1 VKFKTLAKPLYNMK
15 KKILILLLGT
25 LTLSFRYA
33 SAQLSVSYYS
43 SSLSKVAIAYN
54 FNPKIWTELR
64 IYSNKII
71 DDFTPE
77 LVFCYNIVNKEKHNI
92 YIGAGLNINYYNGVV
107 TPIGVQFSPFEK
119 LSNFSLH
126 IEIQPCFD
134 FEKDMVIQS
143 AWGIRYTFGN

>member
-1 VKFKTLAKPLYNMK
+1 MK
-15 KKILILLLGT
+15 KKILFLLLAA
-25 LTLSFRYA
+25 LTLSIKYS

-43 SSLSKVAIAYN
+43 SSLSKAAIAYN

-64 IYSNKII
+64 IYSNTII

-92 YIGAGLNINYYNGVV
+92 YIGACLNVNYYNGVV
-107 TPIGVQFSPFEK
+107 VPIGLQFSPFEK